1 MLPSSSG
8 PRTPSSRPRIAQIQ
22 TDVDAL
28 SIRASYLTLNGL
40 DFGPTLPDVDAV
52 RILGG
57 TSIVVENCRFA
68 DIGGVAIVATHDSL
82 TNVVVRKNDITRTG
96 WTAIYFG
103 CHDGLGCQHS
113 GIVIERNYIHG
124 VAAPAHGKAGD
135 PGGGI
140 QIKLN
145 TTAVVRDNVIVDT
158 LGPSILVYGMRD
170 LGRPTVV
177 ERNLAMGSRTD
188 AGIWLGGGPVL
199 VRNNVAVGSRG
210 PGIELQDYASRG
222 LLRGI
227 VVAHN
232 TVYGNA
238 TGGIT
243 RCAAGARSG
252 QDR

>member
-1 MLPSSSG
+1 MGGMWRAFVVAVALLVAPELGRATTRVAG
-8 PRTPSSRPRIAQIQ
+8 PDEDWCAEARGLEPGDELLLKAGEYTGSCTLTRGGAPGAPVVIRAKDAGHPPRIVQVQ

-82 TNVVVRKNDITRTG
+82 TNVVVRRNDITRTG

-124 VAAPAHGKAGD
+124 VAAPAQG
-135 PGGGI
+135 
-140 QIKLN
+140 Q
-145 TTAVVRDNVIVDT
+145 RVI
-158 LGPSILVYGMRD
+158 PA
-170 LGRPTVV
+170 
-177 ERNLAMGSRTD
+177 EGSR
-188 AGIWLGGGPVL
+188 
-199 VRNNVAVGSRG
+199 S
-210 PGIELQDYASRG
+210 S
-222 LLRGI
+222 
-227 VVAHN
+227 
-232 TVYGNA
+232 
-238 TGGIT
+238 
-243 RCAAGARSG
+243 
-252 QDR
+252 